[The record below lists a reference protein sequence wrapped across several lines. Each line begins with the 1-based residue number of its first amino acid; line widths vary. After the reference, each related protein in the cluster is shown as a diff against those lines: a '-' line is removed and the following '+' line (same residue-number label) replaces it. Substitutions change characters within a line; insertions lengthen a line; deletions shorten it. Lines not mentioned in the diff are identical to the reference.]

1 MDDAAQ
7 DRIFAALSH
16 PDRRRMLDLLFESP
30 GLPVGALAEN
40 FAMSR
45 IAVMKHL
52 RVLDAAGLLI
62 SRKSGRSRLLFF
74 NVVPL
79 QQISDR
85 WSDRYASFWSGRLA
99 DLKDRI
105 ESTSSASHLSAKKGR
120 SSRAG

>member
-1 MDDAAQ
+1 
-7 DRIFAALSH
+7 
-16 PDRRRMLDLLFESP
+16 MLDLLFESP